1 MPEPVESPVAGTLDS
16 AMRRKRRRVV
26 KEYQTFIVRI
36 WADDASE
43 VARGHIQHVRTRRTL
58 YFKDAARM
66 LRFIDEHLAP
76 LKLSDPV
83 DGTPLLENEMSNP
96 SGDADTVDGLLRND
110 LGDGVFPR
118 AGSGDAAE

>member
-1 MPEPVESPVAGTLDS
+1 M
-16 AMRRKRRRVV
+16 

-36 WADDASE
+36 WADDASD

-76 LKLSDPV
+76 LTLTGQADGPPSD
-83 DGTPLLENEMSNP
+83 DESAEE
-96 SGDADTVDGLLRND
+96 ADRTDVESIDGLLRDD

-118 AGSGDAAE
+118 ARTGDRGGEG

>member
-1 MPEPVESPVAGTLDS
+1 M
-16 AMRRKRRRVV
+16 V

-76 LKLSDPV
+76 LALSGHLDDLPPT
-83 DGTPLLENEMSNP
+83 DEALEGAQTEAESI
-96 SGDADTVDGLLRND
+96 DGLLRND
-110 LGDGVFPR
+110 VGDGVFPR
-118 AGSGDAAE
+118 ARSRDGNGDG

>member
-1 MPEPVESPVAGTLDS
+1 M
-16 AMRRKRRRVV
+16 

-76 LKLSDPV
+76 LALSGHGNDLPPAEEAEEGV
-83 DGTPLLENEMSNP
+83 QTEAESI
-96 SGDADTVDGLLRND
+96 DGLLPAD
-110 LGDGVFPR
+110 VGDGVFPR
-118 AGSGDAAE
+118 ARSRDVRGEG

>member
-1 MPEPVESPVAGTLDS
+1 
-16 AMRRKRRRVV
+16 V

-36 WADDASE
+36 WADDASD

-76 LKLSDPV
+76 LTLTGQLEELPTPDESNESDH
-83 DGTPLLENEMSNP
+83 T
-96 SGDADTVDGLLRND
+96 DAEAIEGLLRTD

-118 AGSGDAAE
+118 ARSGDARGEG

>member
-1 MPEPVESPVAGTLDS
+1 M
-16 AMRRKRRRVV
+16 

-36 WADDASE
+36 WADDASD

-76 LKLSDPV
+76 LTLSGHTDEVSTLDDSVPPGDP
-83 DGTPLLENEMSNP
+83 E
-96 SGDADTVDGLLRND
+96 GDDAIERLFGSD

-118 AGSGDAAE
+118 ARSEDGAG

>member
-1 MPEPVESPVAGTLDS
+1 M
-16 AMRRKRRRVV
+16 

-76 LKLSDPV
+76 LALSTQLDELPPTEEEE
-83 DGTPLLENEMSNP
+83 GSQTETESIE
-96 SGDADTVDGLLRND
+96 GLLRNEVD
-110 LGDGVFPR
+110 DGVFPR
-118 AGSGDAAE
+118 ARSGDGSGER

>member
-1 MPEPVESPVAGTLDS
+1 M
-16 AMRRKRRRVV
+16 

-36 WADDASE
+36 WADDASD

-76 LKLSDPV
+76 LKLGEPI
-83 DGTPLLENEMSNP
+83 DGSPILDDATLNP
-96 SGDADTVDGLLRND
+96 PTDADAIDELVQND

-118 AGSGDAAE
+118 ARSGDGGE